1 MTAHTACSAQPAE
14 KEGDIVMRRSEP
26 LKIIGAGP
34 AGLAA
39 AIHLAKNGCRVIV
52 YEKNPDVGMRFH
64 NDFQGLENWT
74 TEDDVLSFLR
84 SMSIEAD
91 FYCKPVYGGLLY
103 GPSEHAAIHSAEP
116 LVYLVK
122 RGSSR
127 DTLDRSLKRQ
137 ALDSGVRIEFNTTV
151 PAGEGDVIATGPKKP
166 DMFAVGLVFDTDVAD
181 TAVIVLNNDIAPK
194 GYAYLL
200 AADGRGTLATVLYA
214 HFDRCDQYLDK
225 AVATFR
231 GILDFELRNPA
242 RFSGFGNFFLKKS
255 AFDKGRRLVGEA
267 AGFQDF
273 LFGFGIRYAITSGY
287 LAAKSIIEDIDYD
300 HLWKLGFSKQLKM
313 SALNRRLYEMF
324 GNFAYNNLVKKTIAS
339 GNPRRLWQRFYN
351 TSFRGI
357 LRNNDIKEE
366 AACDT
371 TLLSGH

>member
-1 MTAHTACSAQPAE
+1 MAE
-14 KEGDIVMRRSEP
+14 RGEERHGTFMRRSEP
-26 LKIIGAGP
+26 AKIIGAGP

-39 AIHLAKNGCRVIV
+39 AINLAKNGCGAIV

-64 NDFQGLENWT
+64 NDFQGIENWT

-84 SMSIEAD
+84 SMSIEID
-91 FYCKPVYGGLLY
+91 FHCKPIYGGLLY
-103 GPSEHAAIHSAEP
+103 GPSESAAIHSDKP
-116 LVYLVK
+116 LFYLVK
-122 RGSSR
+122 RGSAP
-127 DTLDRSLKRQ
+127 DTLDHSLKRQ
-137 ALDSGVRIEFNTTV
+137 ALDSGVRIEFSTAA
-151 PAGEGDVIATGPKKP
+151 PSGEGDVIATGPRKP
-166 DMFAVGLVFDTDVAD
+166 DMFAVGIVFDTDIGD
-181 TAVIVLNNDIAPK
+181 TAVIVLNNDVAPK

-200 AADGRGTLATVLYA
+200 ASGGRGTLATVLYA

-231 GILDFELRNPA
+231 GILDFDLRNPA
-242 RFSGFGNFFLKKS
+242 RFSGFGNFFLRKS
-255 AFDKGRRLVGEA
+255 ALENGQRLVGEA

-287 LAAKSIIEDIDYD
+287 LAAKSIIEDVDYD
-300 HLWKLGFSKQLKM
+300 RLWKLRFSKQLKI

-324 GNFAYNNLVKKTIAS
+324 GNFAYNSLVKKTISS

-357 LRNNDIKEE
+357 LRDNDMKEE

-371 TLLSGH
+371 TLLPGH